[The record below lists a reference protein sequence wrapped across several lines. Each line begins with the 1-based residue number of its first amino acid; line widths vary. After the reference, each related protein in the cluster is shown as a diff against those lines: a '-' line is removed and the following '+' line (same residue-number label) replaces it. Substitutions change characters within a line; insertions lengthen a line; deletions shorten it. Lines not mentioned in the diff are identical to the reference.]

1 MRSTIRDRLGLAF
14 LITFVVF
21 LTLVVYAYRRTQQ
34 VAVVGRTT
42 EASHELLVELERT
55 LATLHEARA
64 SQRAFLLSG
73 EATYLRNADRARGML
88 HTHATRLDAL
98 GVETAGIDS
107 LLDQEFATMDSAVAL
122 YRQAGPAAAR
132 AAMAR
137 WEDRRTVDRLRGMVA
152 LATAERAAIAE
163 AESRRAAARSLDVVL
178 AVTALSLIGLAIH
191 GALGLALLRYVNER
205 ARVEAAFEAQRENL
219 DERIRERTAELER
232 ERARAT
238 AEAERARS
246 ALAERMSAESARERS
261 ETQYRALVEQVKD
274 YAIFQVDRDGRPRS
288 WNEGVSRVL
297 GYAESEFLGSDAGL
311 IFTDRDRAAGI
322 PQKELELAATR
333 GFAANDRWMR
343 RKDGTHF
350 FAAGTTTALHDEHGT
365 HIGFTKVMRDQ
376 TTWKETEE
384 ALRRSEARYRLVA
397 RASREAIWDWNLISD
412 QIEWNE
418 GIEQLF
424 GYRLDE
430 VPADVEWWH
439 ERVHPDDQQ
448 RVVSGLRGAIEG
460 GSEFWTEEYR
470 FRRADGTYAVVTDR
484 GVVARDQRGKAYRM
498 LGTIADFTE
507 RRRAEEKLAQAQRIE
522 AVGRLA
528 GGIAHDLNNML
539 TTIVGYS
546 MFLEQSLAADDENR
560 RADVAEIRKA
570 ADRSAALTRSLLAFA
585 RRELIRPQPLNL
597 NEVVR
602 DTERVLRPALGESIV
617 VETRLTALEPTVF
630 ADRGRLEQ
638 VVLNLALNAR
648 DAMPTG
654 GRLTITTENVV
665 LGPEDA
671 ERHPGTEI
679 ISGPYVRMVITDTGH
694 GMDPA
699 TLSRIFEPFF
709 TTKDVGEGTG
719 LGLATVYGTV
729 KQAGGFIWA
738 YSEPSYGSSFTVYLP
753 SVLDDEGM
761 IETPIPE
768 LRAAQGGSE
777 TIVVVEDEDTV
788 RLLAWRTLS
797 GAGYDCHQAA
807 DASAALSLLR
817 RISGPVHLLL
827 TDIVMPGMG
836 GEELA
841 RELRPGRPEMQIL
854 YTSGFTD
861 DEVVRRGLMRQGA
874 PFLQKPWAPEQLLRR
889 VREVLDMAALTA
901 ERPTEPVA
909 QVPRNGGLVNGS

>member
-1 MRSTIRDRLGLAF
+1 MRSTIRSRLGLAF

-21 LTLVVYAYRRTQQ
+21 ITLVVYSYRRTQQ
-34 VAVVGRTT
+34 IHVAGRSS
-42 EASHELLVELERT
+42 EASHALLVELERT
-55 LATLHEARA
+55 LATLQEARA
-64 SQRAFLLSG
+64 SERGFLLTGDSSF
-73 EATYLRNADRARGML
+73 LRRFTRARAQL
-88 HTHATRLDAL
+88 VAHPTRLDDF
-98 GVETAGIDS
+98 GIRTSDIDS
-107 LLDQEFATMDSAVAL
+107 LLGQELAAMDSSVAL
-122 YRQAGPAAAR
+122 YQRGDRTAAQAAVAR
-132 AAMAR
+132 SD
-137 WEDRRTVDRLRGMVA
+137 DRAVTDRLRA
-152 LATAERAAIAE
+152 LVGQATAERAAIAE
-163 AESRRAAARSLDVVL
+163 AEGREAAARSLDVVL

-205 ARVEAAFEAQRENL
+205 ARVEAAFQQQRDNL
-219 DERIRERTAELER
+219 DERIRDRTAELER
-232 ERARAT
+232 ERMRAEV
-238 AEAERARS
+238 EAERAQS
-246 ALAERMSAESARERS
+246 ALAERMSAETARELS
-261 ETQYRALVEQVKD
+261 EIQYRTLVEQVQD
-274 YAIFQVDRDGRPRS
+274 YAIFRIDREGRPQS
-288 WNEGVSRVL
+288 WNEGVGRVL
-297 GYAESEFLGSDAGL
+297 GYSETEFLGSDVGL
-311 IFTDRDRAAGI
+311 IFTERDRAAGV
-322 PQKELELAATR
+322 PTRELEIAATR
-333 GFAANDRWMR
+333 GVASNDRWMR

-350 FAAGTTTALHDEHGT
+350 FAAGTTTALHDEAGT

-384 ALRRSEARYRLVA
+384 ALRRSETRYRLVA

-412 QIEWNE
+412 QVDWNE
-418 GIEQLF
+418 GIEHLF

-430 VPADVEWWH
+430 VPSDVDWWH
-439 ERVHPDDQQ
+439 QRVHPDDRA
-448 RVVSGLRGAIEG
+448 RVVTGLRTAIESG
-460 GSEFWTEEYR
+460 AEFWTEEYR
-470 FRRADGTYAVVTDR
+470 FRRADGSYAVVTDR
-484 GVVARDQRGKAYRM
+484 GVVARDQRGQGYRM
-498 LGTIADFTE
+498 LGTMADFTE

-585 RRELIRPQPLNL
+585 RRELIRPQPLDL

-602 DTERVLRPALGESIV
+602 DTERVHRPALGESIV
-617 VETRLTALEPTVF
+617 VELRLTATEPTVF

-654 GRLTITTENVV
+654 GRLTITTENVA

-671 ERHPGTEI
+671 ARHPGTEI
-679 ISGPYVRMVITDTGH
+679 LSGPYVRMVITDTGH
-694 GMDPA
+694 GMDPG

-753 SVLDDEGM
+753 SVLDDEPI
-761 IETPIPE
+761 IETPVPE
-768 LRAAQGGSE
+768 LRAAQGGTE

-788 RLLAWRTLS
+788 RMLAWRTLS
-797 GAGYDCHQAA
+797 AAGYDCHQAV

-817 RISGPVHLLL
+817 RIKGPVHLLL

-841 RELRPGRPEMQIL
+841 RELRPGRPEMKIL

-861 DEVVRRGLMRQGA
+861 DEVVRRGLMRPGA

-889 VREVLDMAALTA
+889 VREVLDV
-901 ERPTEPVA
+901 EVA
-909 QVPRNGGLVNGS
+909 TVQKT

>member
-1 MRSTIRDRLGLAF
+1 MRSTIRERLGLAF

-21 LTLVVYAYRRTQQ
+21 ITLVVYSYRRTQQ
-34 VAVVGRTT
+34 ASVAGRSA
-42 EASHELLVELERT
+42 EASHALLTELERT
-55 LATLHEARA
+55 LSTLQEARA
-64 SQRAFLLSG
+64 SHRAFLLAG
-73 EATYLRNADRARGML
+73 EAADLQNLERTRMLLRA
-88 HTHATRLDAL
+88 HTGRMS
-98 GVETAGIDS
+98 GFGIETAGIDS
-107 LLDQEFATMDSAVAL
+107 LVGQELAAMDSSVGL
-122 YRQAGPAAAR
+122 YRSGRPGAARDAAAR
-132 AAMAR
+132 
-137 WEDRRTVDRLRGMVA
+137 WDDRSAIDRLRGMIA
-152 LATAERAAIAE
+152 AATSERAAIAE
-163 AESRRAAARSLDVVL
+163 AEGRQASARSLDVVL

-205 ARVEAAFEAQRENL
+205 ARVEAAFETQRENL

-232 ERARAT
+232 ERARAE
-238 AEAERARS
+238 AEAERAQG
-246 ALAERMSAESARERS
+246 ALAERMRAESARAHS
-261 ETQYRALVEQVKD
+261 ETQYRTLVEQVKD
-274 YAIFQVDRDGRPRS
+274 YAIFQIDREGRPQS
-288 WNEGVSRVL
+288 WNEGVGRVL
-297 GYAESEFLGSDAGL
+297 GYDEGEFLGSDVGL
-311 IFTDRDRAAGI
+311 IFTERDRAAGV
-322 PQKELELAATR
+322 PSRELETAVTHGVAS
-333 GFAANDRWMR
+333 NDRWMR

-350 FAAGTTTALHDEHGT
+350 FAAGTTTALHDGNGT

-376 TTWKETEE
+376 TAWKETEE
-384 ALRRSEARYRLVA
+384 ALRRSETRYRLVA

-412 QIEWNE
+412 QIDWNE
-418 GIEQLF
+418 GIEHLF

-430 VPADVEWWH
+430 VPSDVTWWH
-439 ERVHPDDQQ
+439 ERVHPDDRN
-448 RVVSGLRGAIEG
+448 RVVTGLRNAIESG
-460 GSEFWTEEYR
+460 AEFWTEEYR
-470 FRRADGTYAVVTDR
+470 FCRADGSYAVVTDR
-484 GVVARDQRGKAYRM
+484 GVVARDQRGQGYRM

-585 RRELIRPQPLNL
+585 RRELIRPQPLDL

-602 DTERVLRPALGESIV
+602 DTERVLRPALGESIA
-617 VETRLTALEPTVF
+617 VETRLTAAEPTVF

-671 ERHPGTEI
+671 SRHPGTEI
-679 ISGPYVRMVITDTGH
+679 IPGPYVRMVMTDTGH
-694 GMDPA
+694 GMDPG

-709 TTKDVGEGTG
+709 TTKDIGEGTG

-753 SVLDDEGM
+753 SVLDDDVV
-761 IETPIPE
+761 IETPAPE
-768 LRAAQGGSE
+768 LRAVEGGSE

-788 RLLAWRTLS
+788 RMLAWRTL
-797 GAGYDCHQAA
+797 GAAGYDCHQAV

-817 RISGPVHLLL
+817 RIKGPVHLLL

-841 RELRPGRPEMQIL
+841 RELRPGRPEMKIL

-874 PFLQKPWAPEQLLRR
+874 PFIQKPWAPEQLLRR
-889 VREVLDMAALTA
+889 VREVLDA
-901 ERPTEPVA
+901 EVPLA
-909 QVPRNGGLVNGS
+909 QKT

>member
-21 LTLVVYAYRRTQQ
+21 ITLVVYSYRRTQQ
-34 VAVVGRTT
+34 VAVEGRSA
-42 EASHELLVELERT
+42 EASHELLLELERT
-55 LATLHEARA
+55 ISTLNEARA
-64 SQRAFLLSG
+64 SHRGYLLSG
-73 EATYLRNADRARGML
+73 EATYLRSFERSRSALTANSARL
-88 HTHATRLDAL
+88 AEL
-98 GVETAGIDS
+98 GVETEGLDS
-107 LLDQEFATMDSAVAL
+107 LLEQELAAMDSAVTR
-122 YRQAGPAAAR
+122 YQRGGPPAAR
-132 AAMAR
+132 AAADR
-137 WEDRRTVDRLRGMVA
+137 WEDRRSVDRLRGMVA

-163 AESRRAAARSLDVVL
+163 AESRRAASRSLDVVL

-219 DERIRERTAELER
+219 DERIRERTVELER
-232 ERARAT
+232 ERARAA
-238 AEAERARS
+238 AEAERARA
-246 ALAERMSAESARERS
+246 ALAERMSAESARELS
-261 ETQYRALVEQVKD
+261 ETQYRTLVEQVKD
-274 YAIFQVDRDGRPRS
+274 YAIFQVDREGRPRS
-288 WNEGVSRVL
+288 WNEGVGRVL
-297 GYAESEFLGSDAGL
+297 GFTESEFLGSDTGL
-311 IFTDRDRAAGI
+311 TFTERDRAAGI
-322 PQKELELAATR
+322 PQKELETAATR
-333 GFAANDRWMR
+333 GFASNDRWMR

-350 FAAGTTTALHDEHGT
+350 FAAGTTTALHDESGT
-365 HIGFTKVMRDQ
+365 LIGFTKVMRDQ

-424 GYRLDE
+424 GYRLDD
-430 VPADVEWWH
+430 VPSDIDWWH
-439 ERVHPDDQQ
+439 ERVHPDDRH
-448 RVVSGLRGAIEG
+448 RVVSGLREAIEG

-470 FRRADGTYAVVTDR
+470 FRRADGSYAVVTDR
-484 GVVARDQRGKAYRM
+484 GVVARDQRGQAYRM

-546 MFLEQSLAADDENR
+546 MFLEQSLAEDDENR

-585 RRELIRPQPLNL
+585 RRELIRPQPLDL

-671 ERHPGTEI
+671 ARHPGTEI

-694 GMDPA
+694 GMDPP

-753 SVLDDEGM
+753 SVLDAEGI

-768 LRAAQGGSE
+768 LRAVRGGSE
-777 TIVVVEDEDTV
+777 TVVVVEDEDTV

-797 GAGYDCHQAA
+797 AAGYECHQAV

-817 RISGPVHLLL
+817 RIQGPVHLLL

-841 RELRPGRPEMQIL
+841 RELRPGRPEMKIL

-861 DEVVRRGLMRQGA
+861 DEVIRRGLMRQGA
-874 PFLQKPWAPEQLLRR
+874 PFIQKPWAPEQLLRR
-889 VREVLDMAALTA
+889 VREVLDAEVPAAHQA
-901 ERPTEPVA
+901 
-909 QVPRNGGLVNGS
+909 